1 MLDPDI
7 KPTITVSFISH
18 YSGVFSV
25 ESAHSG
31 LRLTLL
37 VYQPFAPN
45 THATDAY
52 FFAPG

>member
-1 MLDPDI
+1 MI
-7 KPTITVSFISH
+7 PTIAFGINSH

-31 LRLTLL
+31 LRWTLL

-45 THATDAY
+45 KHATDAY